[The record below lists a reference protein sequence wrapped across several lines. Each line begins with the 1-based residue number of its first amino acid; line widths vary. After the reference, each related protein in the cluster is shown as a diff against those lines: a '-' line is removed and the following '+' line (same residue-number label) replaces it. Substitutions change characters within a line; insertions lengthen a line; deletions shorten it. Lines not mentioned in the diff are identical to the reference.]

1 MAGRPTD
8 YTPEI
13 AEAICE
19 HIANG
24 RSLVTYCKENDVSYV
39 TVMRWLNAKEEFRN
53 NYTRAREDQANFL
66 AEEILRISDD
76 GLNDTYT
83 DREGNVVV
91 NQDVIARSR
100 LRVDSRKWYASKMLP
115 KKYGEKI
122 QTEHSGEMTVRAKTD
137 VSDDELATIA
147 AGSGG

>member
-13 AEAICE
+13 AESICE

-24 RSLVTYCKENDVSYV
+24 RSLVTYCKENDVHYS
-39 TVMRWLNAKEEFRN
+39 TVMRWLSSNDAFRD
-53 NYTRAREDQANFL
+53 NYARAREDQANFI

-83 DREGNVVV
+83 DENGNVVV

-100 LRVDSRKWYASKMLP
+100 LRVDSRKWYASKLLP
-115 KKYGEKI
+115 KKYGDKI

-137 VSDDELATIA
+137 VSDDELANIA

>member
-24 RSLVTYCKENDVSYV
+24 RSLVTYCKENGVHYS
-39 TVMRWLNAKEEFRN
+39 TVMRWLSSNEQFRD

-76 GLNDTYT
+76 GTNDTYT
-83 DREGNVVV
+83 DEDGKVVV
-91 NQDVIARSR
+91 NQDVLARSR
-100 LRVDSRKWYASKMLP
+100 LRVDSRKWYASKLLP
-115 KKYGEKI
+115 KKYGDKI

-137 VSDDELATIA
+137 VSDDELANIA